1 MPPKLAV
8 EASPS
13 SPPPSR
19 PSSRFGGSA
28 GLLLLSIAFH
38 LVYLGSI
45 FDIYFKSPVTKGV
58 GERYGVDALTSGQGA
73 ATEVQKEGLAKRVVL
88 IVGELLRS
96 SVGPA
101 QRLGKL
107 TVFLRCCRGW
117 PSCRQALPNLPFPAV
132 HLLGAVT
139 FASHWTT
146 ARSRRHFWPWRRR
159 TRADYYHPCPVHSRA
174 HPERKGRVGSFA
186 HEGADRE

>member
-13 SPPPSR
+13 TPPPSR

-58 GERYGVDALTSGQGA
+58 GERYGVDVLTGVRGTAS
-73 ATEVQKEGLAKRVVL
+73 EVQREGLAKRVVL
-88 IVGELLRS
+88 IVGESLRS
-96 SVGPA
+96 FVWLVRRA
-101 QRLGKL
+101 RELKL
-107 TVFLRCCRGW
+107 
-117 PSCRQALPNLPFPAV
+117 
-132 HLLGAVT
+132 LLMY
-139 FASHWTT
+139 
-146 ARSRRHFWPWRRR
+146 RR
-159 TRADYYHPCPVHSRA
+159 
-174 HPERKGRVGSFA
+174 
-186 HEGADRE
+186 